1 MLYTL
6 SILVLF
12 DKYQHIKK
20 YMFFSEK
27 KKCLEKSFYFEINST
42 FISFFPVTKMEED
55 QTPQS
60 TADRLKELGNDMFKS
75 IQFSFVFKSFPFWTL

>member
-27 KKCLEKSFYFEINST
+27 KKCLEKSFYFE
-42 FISFFPVTKMEED
+42 
-55 QTPQS
+55 
-60 TADRLKELGNDMFKS
+60 
-75 IQFSFVFKSFPFWTL
+75 